1 MPALPFTLPHAAEAA
16 SIASF
21 ASIPFVAC
29 IVSVGLL
36 ATAVMDLSLYALSRL
51 GWPAPDFSLVGR
63 WVGHMARGRFAHA
76 SIAQAAAVRH
86 ERALGWFVHYATGVV
101 FAALFAAVAGE
112 GWWRHPTPGLA
123 VAFGLATVAAP
134 FFVMQPAMGAG
145 FAASRT
151 PAPYRN
157 RLRSAVNHLLFGLGL
172 YAAAT
177 LVAGLAHR

>member
-1 MPALPFTLPHAAEAA
+1 MGAGATIAAEELSPGSRVGGRYRVEAILGKGGMGTVYRA
-16 SIASF
+16 HDEQQRRE
-21 ASIPFVAC
+21 VALK
-29 IVSVGLL
+29 VLHQ
-36 ATAVMDLSLYALSRL
+36 R
-51 GWPAPDFSLVGR
+51 
-63 WVGHMARGRFAHA
+63 
-76 SIAQAAAVRH
+76 
-86 ERALGWFVHYATGVV
+86 V
-101 FAALFAAVAGE
+101 FAEQQALRTKHEFRAMVQL
-112 GWWRHPTPGLA
+112 RHPRMVEVQDYGVLSAGT
-123 VAFGLATVAAP
+123 P